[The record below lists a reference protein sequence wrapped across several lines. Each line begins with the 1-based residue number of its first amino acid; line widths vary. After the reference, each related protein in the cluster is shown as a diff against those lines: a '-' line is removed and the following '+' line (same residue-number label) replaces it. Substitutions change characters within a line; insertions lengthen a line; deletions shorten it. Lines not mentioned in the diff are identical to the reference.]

1 MGIESADDLSDFFL
15 TDDFGVAAS
24 YTPDGGSASTVN
36 VLFDNPFNSVPLGTG
51 ERDVESNTPTALA
64 ISSDVASVAHG
75 DAIVISGI
83 TYAIVGVQK
92 DSGSGYQGTTLL
104 VLEEQ

>member
-1 MGIESADDLSDFFL
+1 MTVESTSDLSDFFV
-15 TDDFGVAAS
+15 TGDFGVSAS
-24 YTPDGGSASTVN
+24 YTPNGGSTATIN
-36 VLFDNPFNSVPLGTG
+36 VLFDNPFNSVPMETG

-64 ISSDVASVAHG
+64 MSSDVASVAHN

-104 VLEEQ
+104 VLEKQ

>member
-36 VLFDNPFNSVPLGTG
+36 VLFDNPFNSVPLDTG

-83 TYAIVGVQK
+83 TYSIVGVQK

>member
-83 TYAIVGVQK
+83 TYSIVGVRK

>member
-1 MGIESADDLSDFFL
+1 MTIESADDLSDFFL

-36 VLFDNPFNSVPLGTG
+36 VLFDNPFNSVPLDTG

-75 DAIVISGI
+75 DAIVISGV

>member
-15 TDDFGVAAS
+15 TDDFGVAAT
-24 YTPDGGSASTVN
+24 YTPDGGSASTIN
-36 VLFDNPFNSVPLGTG
+36 VLFDNPFNSVPLDTG

-64 ISSDVASVAHG
+64 ISSDVSSVAHG
-75 DAIVISGI
+75 DAIVISGV

-104 VLEEQ
+104 VLETQ

>member
-83 TYAIVGVQK
+83 TYSIVGVQK

>member
-1 MGIESADDLSDFFL
+1 MGIESADDLSDFFS

-36 VLFDNPFNSVPLGTG
+36 VLFDNPFNSVPLDTG

-75 DAIVISGI
+75 DAIVISGV

-104 VLEEQ
+104 VLEKQ

>member
-1 MGIESADDLSDFFL
+1 MTIESADDLSDFFL

-36 VLFDNPFNSVPLGTG
+36 VLFDNPFNSVPLDTG

-64 ISSDVASVAHG
+64 IS
-75 DAIVISGI
+75 
-83 TYAIVGVQK
+83 
-92 DSGSGYQGTTLL
+92 
-104 VLEEQ
+104 

>member
-1 MGIESADDLSDFFL
+1 MTIESADDLSDFFL
-15 TDDFGVAAS
+15 TDDFGIAAS

-36 VLFDNPFNSVPLGTG
+36 VLFDNPFNSVPLDTG

-75 DAIVISGI
+75 DAIVISGV

-104 VLEEQ
+104 VLEKQ

>member
-36 VLFDNPFNSVPLGTG
+36 VLFDNPFNSVPLDTG
-51 ERDVESNTPTALA
+51 ERGVESNTPTALA

-75 DAIVISGI
+75 DAIVISGV

-104 VLEEQ
+104 VLEKQ

>member
-15 TDDFGVAAS
+15 TDDFGIAAS

-36 VLFDNPFNSVPLGTG
+36 VLFDNPFNSVPLDTG

-75 DAIVISGI
+75 DAIVISGV

-104 VLEEQ
+104 VLEKQ

>member
-1 MGIESADDLSDFFL
+1 MGIESANDLSDFFL
-15 TDDFGVAAS
+15 TDDFGVSAS
-24 YTPDGGSASTVN
+24 YTPNGGSASTVN
-36 VLFDNPFNSVPLGTG
+36 VLFDAPFSSVPLDTG

-75 DAIVISGI
+75 DAIVISGV
-83 TYAIVGVQK
+83 TYSIVGVQK

>member
-36 VLFDNPFNSVPLGTG
+36 VLFDNPFNSVPLDTG

-64 ISSDVASVAHG
+64 ISSDVSSVAHG
-75 DAIVISGI
+75 DAIVISGV

>member
-1 MGIESADDLSDFFL
+1 MTIESADDLSDFFL
-15 TDDFGVAAS
+15 TDDFGIAAS

-36 VLFDNPFNSVPLGTG
+36 VLFDNPFNSVPLDTG

-75 DAIVISGI
+75 DAIVISGV

>member
-1 MGIESADDLSDFFL
+1 MTIESANDLSDFFV
-15 TDDFGVAAS
+15 TGDFGVAAS
-24 YTPDGGSASTVN
+24 YTPSGGSASTIN
-36 VLFDNPFNSVPLGTG
+36 VLFDNPFNSVPLDG

-64 ISSDVASVAHG
+64 ISSDVSSVAHG
-75 DAIVISGI
+75 DSIVISGI

-104 VLEEQ
+104 VLEKQ

>member
-36 VLFDNPFNSVPLGTG
+36 VLFDNPFNSVPLDTG

-64 ISSDVASVAHG
+64 ISSDVSSVAHG

-83 TYAIVGVQK
+83 TYSIVGVQK

>member
-36 VLFDNPFNSVPLGTG
+36 VLFDNPFNSVPLNTG

-64 ISSDVASVAHG
+64 ISSDVASAAHG
-75 DAIVISGI
+75 DAIVISGT
-83 TYAIVGVQK
+83 TYSIVGVQK

>member
-15 TDDFGVAAS
+15 TGDFGVAAS
-24 YTPDGGSASTVN
+24 YTPNGGSASTVN
-36 VLFDNPFNSVPLGTG
+36 VLFDNPFNSVPLDTG

-64 ISSDVASVAHG
+64 ISSDVSSVAHG
-75 DAIVISGI
+75 DAIVISGT
-83 TYAIVGVQK
+83 TYSIVGVQK

>member
-1 MGIESADDLSDFFL
+1 MGIESAEDLSDFFL

-36 VLFDNPFNSVPLGTG
+36 VLFDNPFNSVPLDTG

-75 DAIVISGI
+75 DAIVISGV

>member
-15 TDDFGVAAS
+15 ADDFGVAAS

-36 VLFDNPFNSVPLGTG
+36 VLFDNPFNSVPLEG

-83 TYAIVGVQK
+83 TYSIVGVQK

>member
-24 YTPDGGSASTVN
+24 YTPDGGSASTIN
-36 VLFDNPFNSVPLGTG
+36 VLFDNPFNSVPLDTG

-75 DAIVISGI
+75 DAIVISGV
-83 TYAIVGVQK
+83 TYSIVGVQK

>member
-36 VLFDNPFNSVPLGTG
+36 VLFDNPFNSVPLDTG

-75 DAIVISGI
+75 DAIVISGV

>member
-36 VLFDNPFNSVPLGTG
+36 LLFDNPFNSVPLNTGKGTLKAT
-51 ERDVESNTPTALA
+51 RRLPSRFPQTSRVSRMVMQ
-64 ISSDVASVAHG
+64 SSSVAPPTP
-75 DAIVISGI
+75 S
-83 TYAIVGVQK
+83 
-92 DSGSGYQGTTLL
+92 
-104 VLEEQ
+104 

>member
-1 MGIESADDLSDFFL
+1 MTVESTSDLSDFFV
-15 TDDFGVAAS
+15 TGDFGVAAS
-24 YTPDGGSASTVN
+24 YTPDGGSSATIN
-36 VLFDNPFNSVPLGTG
+36 VLFDNPFNSVPLDTG

-64 ISSDVASVAHG
+64 MSSDVSSVAHG

-104 VLEEQ
+104 VLEKQ

>member
-1 MGIESADDLSDFFL
+1 MGIESADDLSYFFL

-36 VLFDNPFNSVPLGTG
+36 VLFDNPFSSVPLDTG
-51 ERDVESNTPTALA
+51 GQDVESNTPTALV
-64 ISSDVASVAHG
+64 ISSDVSSVAHG
-75 DAIVISGI
+75 DAIVISGT
-83 TYAIVGVQK
+83 TYSIVGVQK

>member
-15 TDDFGVAAS
+15 TDDFGVAAT
-24 YTPDGGSASTVN
+24 YTAAGESAATIN
-36 VLFDNPFNSVPLGTG
+36 VLFDDPFSSVPLAG

-64 ISSDVASVAHG
+64 ISSDVSSVAHG
-75 DAIVISGI
+75 DAIVISGV

-104 VLEEQ
+104 VLETQ

>member
-1 MGIESADDLSDFFL
+1 MAIESADDLSDLFL

-24 YTPDGGSASTVN
+24 YTPDGGSVSTVN
-36 VLFDNPFNSVPLGTG
+36 VLFDDPFSSLPLDTG

-75 DAIVISGI
+75 DAIVISG
-83 TYAIVGVQK
+83 TAYSIVGVQK

-104 VLEEQ
+104 VLEKQ

>member
-1 MGIESADDLSDFFL
+1 MTIESADDLSDFFL

-36 VLFDNPFNSVPLGTG
+36 VLFDNPFSSVPLDTG

-64 ISSDVASVAHG
+64 ISSDVSSVAHG
-75 DAIVISGI
+75 DAIVISGT
-83 TYAIVGVQK
+83 TYSIVGVQK
-92 DSGSGYQGTTLL
+92 DSGSGYQSTTLL
-104 VLEEQ
+104 VLEQQ

>member
-24 YTPDGGSASTVN
+24 YTPDGGSASTIN
-36 VLFDNPFNSVPLGTG
+36 VLFDNPFNSVPLDTG

-75 DAIVISGI
+75 DAIVISGV